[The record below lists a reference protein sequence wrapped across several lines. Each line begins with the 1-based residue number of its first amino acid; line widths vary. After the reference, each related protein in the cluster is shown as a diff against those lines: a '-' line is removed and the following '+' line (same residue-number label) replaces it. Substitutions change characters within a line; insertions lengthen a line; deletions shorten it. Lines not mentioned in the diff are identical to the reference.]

1 MTLPIYVITGASKG
15 IGRSLAIQMSQ
26 QGYTVF
32 ALARPSAELTELEG
46 VIKANTKHS
55 MSIECDLGDLD
66 SISSAAKTIC
76 THADFISGI
85 VHNAGAVAPVKPMQ
99 AANASDW
106 SRSLHVNLIGVQAL
120 TQHLHHLIGGSKQT
134 RITTISSGASLR
146 PIGSWSAYCVSK
158 AGLDMWARCM
168 AEEGRGNNISCI
180 SVAPGVVDTGMQH
193 EIRSTPAEDFPS
205 LQSFIDLHEQGHL
218 VASDTVAGQ
227 LMPLIT
233 EHSMEQSGQRFD
245 VREL

>member
-1 MTLPIYVITGASKG
+1 MTLPIYVVTGASKG

-32 ALARPSAELTELEG
+32 ALARSSAELTEVEG
-46 VIKANTKHS
+46 VLKASSKLS
-55 MSIECDLGDLD
+55 MSIECDLADLD
-66 SISSAAKTIC
+66 SIAFAAKTISA
-76 THADFISGI
+76 HADFISGI

-106 SRSLHVNLIGVQAL
+106 SRSIHVNLIGVQAI
-120 TQHLHHLIGGSKQT
+120 TQHLTHLLGGAQQS

-168 AEEGRGNNISCI
+168 AEEGRANNISCI
-180 SVAPGVVDTGMQH
+180 SVAPGVVDTDMQSQ
-193 EIRSTPAEDFPS
+193 IRAADPELFPDHS
-205 LQSFIDLHEQGHL
+205 KFVALHTERLLSSSKDVARQL
-218 VASDTVAGQ
+218 V
-227 LMPLIT
+227 PLLT
-233 EHSMEQSGQRFD
+233 NHTMAQSGQRFD